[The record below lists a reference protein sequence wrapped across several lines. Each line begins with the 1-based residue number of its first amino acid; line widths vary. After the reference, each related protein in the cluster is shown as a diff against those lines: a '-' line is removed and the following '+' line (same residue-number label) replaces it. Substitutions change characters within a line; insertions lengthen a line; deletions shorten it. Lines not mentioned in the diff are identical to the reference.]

1 MHYTP
6 SARSYPARLEDPAY
20 PADYHERRV
29 RHTGEIKWQGESV
42 FLSEPLA
49 NEVVGVVETD
59 DGDAEVYFGP
69 MMLGVLA
76 GGRVKIRRHQHRS
89 APTATTHGAA

>member
-1 MHYTP
+1 M
-6 SARSYPARLEDPAY
+6 
-20 PADYHERRV
+20 
-29 RHTGEIKWQGESV
+29 RHTGEIKWQGEFV

-69 MMLGVLA
+69 MMLGLIDGVKSKTAAPRSCPQLNGRARGQPPSRPSLSNSAKVLPIMP
-76 GGRVKIRRHQHRS
+76 V
-89 APTATTHGAA
+89 